1 MKKYKNIL
9 VTGGAGFIGSHLVDG
24 LIDRGYRVRVMD
36 NLYRQIHPT
45 GKLPSYF
52 NFKAEF
58 IKGDVT
64 NRRDWDK
71 AITGIDAVFHLA
83 AAVGVGQ
90 SMYEIEHYVK
100 VNSLGTA
107 ILLDYLANK
116 KHTVKKI
123 IVAAS
128 MSSYG
133 EGEYHCLSCGRV
145 RPPLRSESQLKRR
158 DWEVHCPFCNTV
170 LKAIPTNEDAKQ
182 FANSIYAIGKKDQE
196 EMVLNIGLAYSI
208 PAVALRYFNVY
219 GSRQSLS
226 NPYNGVAAIF
236 ISRIKNG
243 KPPIINE
250 DGLQTRD
257 FVHVRDVT
265 AANILALEKES
276 ANYKVYNVGTGVPIT
291 IKDVAGTIALLLKSK
306 VRADI
311 TYKVRKLD
319 VRHCFADISRISK
332 DTGWKPTVKFSEGL
346 LDVIEWGKGEKAVD
360 RMEYALKQLQKRGLR

>member
-1 MKKYKNIL
+1 MKKYKKIL

-24 LIDRGYRVRVMD
+24 LIEKGYQVRVLD

-52 NFKAEF
+52 NKKAEF
-58 IKGDVT
+58 IKGDVVKR
-64 NRRDWDK
+64 NDWIK
-71 AITGIDAVFHLA
+71 ALEGIDAVYHFA

-107 ILLDYLANK
+107 LFLDILANQR
-116 KHTVKKI
+116 HSVRKI

-133 EGEYHCLSCGRV
+133 EGSYRCKSCGIV
-145 RPPLRSESQLKRR
+145 RPPLRSEEQLKKL
-158 DWEVHCPFCNTV
+158 DFNVYCPNCSSIV
-170 LKAIPTNEDAKQ
+170 IPVATSEDAKQ
-182 FANSIYAIGKKDQE
+182 NSNSIYAIGKKEQE
-196 EMVLNIGLAYSI
+196 EMVLVVGRAYNI

-219 GSRQSLS
+219 GPRQSLS

-236 ISRIKNG
+236 MSRVKNN

-257 FVHVRDVT
+257 FIHVKDVT
-265 AANILALEKES
+265 AANILALESDE
-276 ANYKVYNVGTGVPIT
+276 ANYKVFNVGSGKPIS
-291 IKDVAGTIALLLKSK
+291 IKEVAEIIINLYKSNVK
-306 VRADI
+306 PEI

-319 VRHCFADISRISK
+319 VRHCYADISLITK
-332 DTGWKPTVKFSEGL
+332 TLGWKPKIDFFDGVRGL
-346 LDVIEWGKGEKAVD
+346 IKWSKNEKAEDLVD
-360 RMEYALKQLQKRGLR
+360 VAMHELEKRGLR